1 MAARL
6 VLKYPGYTD
15 IAESISS
22 GMLIFTNGTRI
33 SSRCLL
39 KKASLLKRL
48 ILVLGISDVIKHC
61 F

>member
-1 MAARL
+1 M
-6 VLKYPGYTD
+6 VLKNPGYIGAT
-15 IAESISS
+15 ESISS

-48 ILVLGISDVIKHC
+48 SLVVGISDVIKH
-61 F
+61 